1 MQPGF
6 RTHEELKDYISS
18 TKSQI
23 LGSWEYRRI
32 LDVRY
37 ILQRLTIRC
46 SISFLRQKARAQK
59 ARKMGLSGLLASF
72 PYINFAHLIGQIY
85 VFFRVL
91 NDAFHRGK
99 KSGLMH
105 VVAEGGGGKRRP
117 LCRRM
122 VVKAFHANTHNMQE
136 SQDNA
141 ADSVGLMI
149 RLAGLLFLLFSV
161 IIRDTIKMISIE
173 GSSDMHTQLEAAEID
188 RECTIL

>member
-117 LCRRM
+117 FCRRM